1 MTKAVIT
8 VITATTKMPSQ
19 TMVAARLRRGRR
31 RWSCEDPAACQS
43 SRSSSP
49 KTRVAGS
56 GPASWIRTRLTTV
69 LRRPRSSIDAA
80 YSTIDAVKLLRAL
93 PVSKWKLLY
102 AAGLVALSVVL
113 YLLQWAVFQNG
124 RSTLF
129 YLLQDI
135 AFLPISILVVTVIV
149 AEAVAWRD
157 REALL
162 HKLNMVIGVFFSEVG
177 NDLLRLLV
185 AFDHA
190 AADLSVPLHMDD
202 DWDKA
207 RFTAARSW
215 LAARPCACDARAGD
229 LQAVA
234 DLLRD
239 RREFLLRLIENPS
252 LLEHQSF
259 TELMWA
265 VLHVGEEFTARGGA
279 EGSRKP
285 TSTISPGISDGR
297 TACCCANGSGTCS
310 TCGQTTRI
318 CTRWPCAPARCSA
331 CEARGAAE
339 GRTRRGRW
347 RAGDR
352 RDEGA

>member
-1 MTKAVIT
+1 
-8 VITATTKMPSQ
+8 
-19 TMVAARLRRGRR
+19 
-31 RWSCEDPAACQS
+31 
-43 SRSSSP
+43 
-49 KTRVAGS
+49 
-56 GPASWIRTRLTTV
+56 
-69 LRRPRSSIDAA
+69 
-80 YSTIDAVKLLRAL
+80 VKLLRAL
-93 PVSKWKLLY
+93 AVGKWKLLY
-102 AAGLVALSVVL
+102 AAGLVALSMLL

-185 AFDHA
+185 AFDRA
-190 AADLSVPLHMDD
+190 ASDLGAPLHMDD

-215 LAARPCACDARAGD
+215 LLARPCACDARAGD

-239 RREFLLRLIENPS
+239 RREFLLQLVENPS

-279 EGSRKP
+279 EGVTEADLDHLSADIGRAYRMLLREWVRYMQHLRADYP
-285 TSTISPGISDGR
+285 YLYSLAVRTSPLR
-297 TACCCANGSGTCS
+297 
-310 TCGQTTRI
+310 
-318 CTRWPCAPARCSA
+318 A
-331 CEARGAAE
+331 CEARMAAE
-339 GRTRRGRW
+339 PSAAA
-347 RAGDR
+347 AGTSAIDVP
-352 RDEGA
+352 GAP